1 MRTMADKKDPGKFT
15 VRFNIHDPQHQTVVA
30 LLNQQGRNKA
40 QFLASLPNR
49 MPRHYTNGKEPP
61 TLQVPPVD
69 PETLEKIIVSI
80 LEKRDKQKRG
90 GDVPQRTE
98 KACEISPAEAPQ
110 AKEESEN
117 WFGSAGE
124 VSAILDSLKMFDN
137 L

>member
-40 QFLASLPNR
+40 QFLASAVLHYINCKETPNLQ
-49 MPRHYTNGKEPP
+49 TPP
-61 TLQVPPVD
+61 ID
-69 PETLEKIIVSI
+69 PETLEKTIVSI
-80 LEKRDKQKRG
+80 LEKRDRQKRG
-90 GDVPQRTE
+90 GGVPQKTE
-98 KACEISPAEAPQ
+98 SVCEINTAEEPQ
-110 AKEESEN
+110 TKEESEG
-117 WFGSAGE
+117 WPGSAGE

>member
-40 QFLASLPNR
+40 QFLASAVLHYINCKETPN
-49 MPRHYTNGKEPP
+49 
-61 TLQVPPVD
+61 LQVLPVD

-90 GDVPQRTE
+90 GGVPQRTE
-98 KACEISPAEAPQ
+98 KISPAEVPQ

>member
-1 MRTMADKKDPGKFT
+1 MADKKDPGKFT

-40 QFLASLPNR
+40 QFLASAVL
-49 MPRHYTNGKEPP
+49 HYM
-61 TLQVPPVD
+61 QVPPVD

-90 GDVPQRTE
+90 GGVLQKTE
-98 KACEISPAEAPQ
+98 AICETSPTEAPQ
-110 AKEESEN
+110 AKEESED

>member
-1 MRTMADKKDPGKFT
+1 MADKKDPGKFT

-40 QFLASLPNR
+40 QFLASAVLHYINCKETPN
-49 MPRHYTNGKEPP
+49 M
-61 TLQVPPVD
+61 QVPPVD

-80 LEKRDKQKRG
+80 LEKRDKQKCG
-90 GDVPQRTE
+90 GGVPQKTGSV
-98 KACEISPAEAPQ
+98 CEINTAEEPQ
-110 AKEESEN
+110 TKEESEG
-117 WFGSAGE
+117 WPGSAGE

>member
-1 MRTMADKKDPGKFT
+1 MADKKDPGKFT

-40 QFLASLPNR
+40 QFLASAVLHYINCKETPN
-49 MPRHYTNGKEPP
+49 
-61 TLQVPPVD
+61 LQVPPVD

-90 GDVPQRTE
+90 GVLQKTE
-98 KACEISPAEAPQ
+98 AICETSPTEAPQ
-110 AKEESEN
+110 AKEESED

>member
-40 QFLASLPNR
+40 QFLASAVLHYINCKETPN
-49 MPRHYTNGKEPP
+49 
-61 TLQVPPVD
+61 LQVLPVD

-90 GDVPQRTE
+90 GGAPQKTE
-98 KACEISPAEAPQ
+98 SVCEINTAEEPQ
-110 AKEESEN
+110 TKEESEG
-117 WFGSAGE
+117 WPGRAGE

>member
-1 MRTMADKKDPGKFT
+1 MADKKDPGKFT

-40 QFLASLPNR
+40 QFLASAVLHYINCKETPN
-49 MPRHYTNGKEPP
+49 
-61 TLQVPPVD
+61 LQVPPVD

-80 LEKRDKQKRG
+80 LEKRDKQQCG
-90 GDVPQRTE
+90 GGVPQKTGSV
-98 KACEISPAEAPQ
+98 CEINTAEEPQ
-110 AKEESEN
+110 TKEESEG
-117 WFGSAGE
+117 WPGSAGE

>member
-1 MRTMADKKDPGKFT
+1 MADKKDPGKFT

-40 QFLASLPNR
+40 QFLASAVLHYINCKETPNQ
-49 MPRHYTNGKEPP
+49 
-61 TLQVPPVD
+61 QVPPVD

-80 LEKRDKQKRG
+80 LEKRDNPKRG
-90 GDVPQRTE
+90 GGVPQKTE
-98 KACEISPAEAPQ
+98 SVCEINTAEEPQ
-110 AKEESEN
+110 TKEESEG
-117 WFGSAGE
+117 WPGSAGE

>member
-1 MRTMADKKDPGKFT
+1 MADKKDPGKFT

-40 QFLASLPNR
+40 QFLASAVL
-49 MPRHYTNGKEPP
+49 HYINCKETPD
-61 TLQVPPVD
+61 LQVPPVN

-80 LEKRDKQKRG
+80 LEKRDKQKHG
-90 GDVPQRTE
+90 GGVPQKTE
-98 KACEISPAEAPQ
+98 SVCEINTAEEPQ
-110 AKEESEN
+110 TKEESEG
-117 WFGSAGE
+117 WPGSAGE

>member
-1 MRTMADKKDPGKFT
+1 MADKKDPGKFT

-40 QFLASLPNR
+40 QFLTSAVLHYINCKETPN
-49 MPRHYTNGKEPP
+49 
-61 TLQVPPVD
+61 LQVPPVN

-90 GDVPQRTE
+90 GGVPQKTE
-98 KACEISPAEAPQ
+98 SVCEINTAEEPQ
-110 AKEESEN
+110 TKEESEG
-117 WFGSAGE
+117 WPGSAGE
-124 VSAILDSLKMFDN
+124 VSAILDSLKMFDH

>member
-1 MRTMADKKDPGKFT
+1 MADKKDPGKFT

-40 QFLASLPNR
+40 QFLASAVLYYINCKETPN
-49 MPRHYTNGKEPP
+49 PQAPP
-61 TLQVPPVD
+61 IN

-90 GDVPQRTE
+90 GDVPQKIE
-98 KACEISPAEAPQ
+98 KACEASHAEAPE
-110 AKEESEN
+110 ARDESEN
-117 WFGSAGE
+117 WFGSAGD

>member
-40 QFLASLPNR
+40 QFLASAVLHYINCKETPN
-49 MPRHYTNGKEPP
+49 
-61 TLQVPPVD
+61 LQTPPVD

-90 GDVPQRTE
+90 GDVPQKTE
-98 KACEISPAEAPQ
+98 SVCEINTAEEPQ
-110 AKEESEN
+110 TKEESEG
-117 WFGSAGE
+117 WPGSAGE

>member
-40 QFLASLPNR
+40 QFLASAVLHYINCKETPN
-49 MPRHYTNGKEPP
+49 
-61 TLQVPPVD
+61 LQVLPVD

-90 GDVPQRTE
+90 GGVPQRTE
-98 KACEISPAEAPQ
+98 KACEIAPQ
-110 AKEESEN
+110 KFHRQRRSRKTGLAVPVKYLRF
-117 WFGSAGE
+117 W
-124 VSAILDSLKMFDN
+124 IP
-137 L
+137 

>member
-1 MRTMADKKDPGKFT
+1 MTRSTKPWLPCSTSRGGTK
-15 VRFNIHDPQHQTVVA
+15 
-30 LLNQQGRNKA
+30 RN
-40 QFLASLPNR
+40 F
-49 MPRHYTNGKEPP
+49 
-61 TLQVPPVD
+61 LQVLFYINCKETPNLQVLPVD

-90 GDVPQRTE
+90 GGVPQRTE
-98 KACEISPAEAPQ
+98 KACEISPAEVPQ

>member
-40 QFLASLPNR
+40 QFLASAVLHYINCKETPN
-49 MPRHYTNGKEPP
+49 
-61 TLQVPPVD
+61 LQVLPVD

-90 GDVPQRTE
+90 GGVPQRTE
-98 KACEISPAEAPQ
+98 KACEISPAEVPQ
-110 AKEESEN
+110 AKDGKLV
-117 WFGSAGE
+117 WQCR
-124 VSAILDSLKMFDN
+124 
-137 L
+137 

>member
-1 MRTMADKKDPGKFT
+1 MADKKDPGKFT

-40 QFLASLPNR
+40 QFLASAVLHYINCKETPN
-49 MPRHYTNGKEPP
+49 
-61 TLQVPPVD
+61 LQVPPVD
-69 PETLEKIIVSI
+69 PETLEKISVSI

-90 GDVPQRTE
+90 GVPQKTE
-98 KACEISPAEAPQ
+98 SVCEINTAEEPQ
-110 AKEESEN
+110 TKEESEG
-117 WFGSAGE
+117 WPGSAGE

>member
-1 MRTMADKKDPGKFT
+1 M
-15 VRFNIHDPQHQTVVA
+15 VA

-40 QFLASLPNR
+40 QFLASAVLHYINCKETPN
-49 MPRHYTNGKEPP
+49 
-61 TLQVPPVD
+61 LQVPPVD

-98 KACEISPAEAPQ
+98 KACEISPAEALQ

>member
-40 QFLASLPNR
+40 QFLASAVL
-49 MPRHYTNGKEPP
+49 HY
-61 TLQVPPVD
+61 
-69 PETLEKIIVSI
+69 I
-80 LEKRDKQKRG
+80 RDKQKRG

-98 KACEISPAEAPQ
+98 KACETSPAETPQ

>member
-40 QFLASLPNR
+40 QFLASAVLHYINCKETPN
-49 MPRHYTNGKEPP
+49 
-61 TLQVPPVD
+61 LQVPPVD

-90 GDVPQRTE
+90 GVPQKTE
-98 KACEISPAEAPQ
+98 SVCEINTAEEPQ
-110 AKEESEN
+110 TKEESEG
-117 WFGSAGE
+117 WPGSAGE

>member
-1 MRTMADKKDPGKFT
+1 MADKKDPGKFT

-40 QFLASLPNR
+40 QFLASAVL
-49 MPRHYTNGKEPP
+49 HY
-61 TLQVPPVD
+61 
-69 PETLEKIIVSI
+69 IVSI

-90 GDVPQRTE
+90 GGVPQRTE
-98 KACEISPAEAPQ
+98 KACEISPAEVPQ

>member
-1 MRTMADKKDPGKFT
+1 MADKKDPGKFT

-40 QFLASLPNR
+40 QFLASAVLHYINCKETPN
-49 MPRHYTNGKEPP
+49 
-61 TLQVPPVD
+61 LQVLPVD

-90 GDVPQRTE
+90 GGTE
-98 KACEISPAEAPQ
+98 KACEISPAEVPQ

>member
-1 MRTMADKKDPGKFT
+1 MADKKDPGKFT

-40 QFLASLPNR
+40 QFLASAVLHYINCKETPN
-49 MPRHYTNGKEPP
+49 
-61 TLQVPPVD
+61 LQVPPVD
-69 PETLEKIIVSI
+69 PETLEKII

-90 GDVPQRTE
+90 GGVPQKTE
-98 KACEISPAEAPQ
+98 SVCEINTAEEPQ
-110 AKEESEN
+110 TKEESEG
-117 WFGSAGE
+117 WPGSAGE